1 MCLLEIQ
8 YEIGRAV
15 SFLGPFGP
23 EFPRLEIIPPILQTL
38 WQIIIRRHV
47 KVLCAAGRLNEAA
60 ELFYDMI
67 RKFDD
72 GIHTEAEFVDWLMSF
87 RRLCVAPL
95 VKEVDA
101 ASRTENH
108 RWIGTQ
114 PSAAIVLDPLRD
126 DFSVNLARY
135 APQNPYGGVLEVAQQ
150 VCLTLIPVLHVP
162 EPQISL
168 MIQNSLSGDTPLI
181 AMGPQMKHAA
191 LHHLQDFNNGIMAM
205 IVFSTRSPK
214 LDHAGD
220 S

>member
-1 MCLLEIQ
+1 
-8 YEIGRAV
+8 
-15 SFLGPFGP
+15 
-23 EFPRLEIIPPILQTL
+23 
-38 WQIIIRRHV
+38 
-47 KVLCAAGRLNEAA
+47 
-60 ELFYDMI
+60 MI

-72 GIHTEAEFVDWLMSF
+72 GIHTEAEFVDWLMSKSRPALCPRGDHLEGISTPGF